1 MNLYIAINKETGNVM
16 SGANGQYA
24 YADPGTLKRSIGQ
37 AYGYAAGKK
46 GVKPR
51 DLYDIISV
59 DVEELKKIGVK
70 YE

>member
-1 MNLYIAINKETGNVM
+1 MNLYIAINKESGNVM
-16 SGANGQYA
+16 SGNNGQYA
-24 YADPGTLKRSIGQ
+24 YVEPGTLKRSIGQ
-37 AYGYAAGKK
+37 AYSWSAGKK
-46 GVKPR
+46 GIKPR